1 VLPPIPKQT
10 RCGYAGA
17 VLPLRHAVRAL
28 WTRPQ
33 LSLVAV
39 ALLAL
44 GIGAN
49 TTLFALSDAVM
60 FRPFAFA
67 DQDRLIIGGG
77 VQAGQRTEIAYPDFV
92 DWRTRARSFDDLA
105 AMGSSNWTATLHLD
119 EPLPVEYRAV
129 SGNFFDVLGARAA
142 LGRALKPSDD
152 RRGVAPVVVLSHG
165 FWQRQFGGDPRVIG
179 RSVRFGR
186 RPYTI
191 VGVMPPAFTYPG
203 RPDVWV
209 AIVPAIERFPVPGE
223 PDFVD
228 NRDVSVLLVV
238 GRLKA
243 GVSIEAAQSDV
254 DRIVRELAATYGRTS
269 RMAATVAPLVDD
281 AIGSARI
288 RLWALLAAVALL
300 LTAAAANVAGL
311 LLVQMSARRR
321 EFAVRMAL
329 GASAG
334 AIARELLCEAAL
346 LTTLAG
352 VAALVAARAALPLL
366 LAIVPQDLPRVE
378 QAVIGG
384 RALVFTIAIGTFVT
398 GVSALLPLLS
408 LRGSRLEQ
416 VLRDGG
422 RSVAG
427 NRQNRRMRR
436 ILVVA
441 EIAIAVVILTGAALL
456 YRSVARLARVD
467 LGFVADRL
475 IAIEVHAPSVQTADR
490 TKEHQFY
497 TRVIAA
503 LRALPSV
510 ESAAGAAGRPLKGPT
525 GLDSSWQRDGQDID
539 VAKRNPWVNL
549 ETVTP
554 EYFATMGIRLLEGRT
569 FTDDDRLETAP
580 VVVVGETFA
589 RQTWPGTSAVGKR
602 LRGHGFD
609 EKRTVPPWWTV
620 VGVVADVRYR
630 DLRAPSLDVYVPY
643 DQAELSIGDIVVR
656 TRGSAQAAMAA
667 IHARVRSLN
676 PDGAI
681 RMALLRDEIAREQT
695 PWRANLLF
703 FAFFAALT
711 AFIAIVGLYG
721 LIASLVAEQGH
732 EFGVRLA
739 LGATAGRIVGEV
751 LAAAGRTALIG
762 VGLGLIAAAAA
773 GRVVQAML
781 FGVSPLDAVAITLAP
796 AVILSLAI
804 TATVIPARRAA
815 RVDPIVALRA
825 E

>member
-1 VLPPIPKQT
+1 M
-10 RCGYAGA
+10 
-17 VLPLRHAVRAL
+17 LPLRQAVRAL

-49 TTLFALSDAVM
+49 TTLFALADAVM
-60 FRPFAFA
+60 FRPFAFS

-77 VQAGQRTEIAYPDFV
+77 VQAGQRAEIAYPDFV
-92 DWRTRARSFDDLA
+92 DWRTRAHSFDDLA
-105 AMGSSNWTATLHLD
+105 AIGSLNWTATLQAD
-119 EPLPVEYRAV
+119 EPVPVAYRIV
-129 SGNFFDVLGARAA
+129 SGNFFEVLGARAA
-142 LGRALKPSDD
+142 LGRTLTPSDD
-152 RRGVAPVVVLSHG
+152 RRGAAPAIVLSHG
-165 FWQRQFGGDPRVIG
+165 FWQRQFGGDPRAIG
-179 RSVRFGR
+179 RTVRFGR
-186 RPYTI
+186 RGYTI

-203 RPDVWV
+203 RPDVWA
-209 AIVPAIERFPVPGE
+209 AIVPAVERPPVAGQ

-238 GRLKA
+238 GRLKP

-254 DRIVRELAATYGRTS
+254 DRIVRELAAAYGRTG
-269 RMAATVAPLVDD
+269 RMASTLAPLVDD
-281 AIGSARI
+281 AIGPARV

-311 LLVQMSARRR
+311 LLVHMSARRR
-321 EFAVRMAL
+321 EFAIRMAL
-329 GASAG
+329 GASIG
-334 AIARELLCEAAL
+334 AIARDLLCEAAL
-346 LTTLAG
+346 LTT
-352 VAALVAARAALPLL
+352 VACGAAFVAARAALPPL
-366 LAIVPQDLPRVE
+366 LAIVPPDLPRVE
-378 QAVIGG
+378 QAAIGG
-384 RALVFTIAIGTFVT
+384 RALIYTVAVGTFVIA
-398 GVSALLPLLS
+398 VCALLPLLS
-408 LRGSRLEQ
+408 LRGSPLEQ
-416 VLRDGG
+416 ILRDGG
-422 RSVAG
+422 HSATG
-427 NRQNRRMRR
+427 NRKNRRSRR

-441 EIAIAVVILTGAALL
+441 EIAIAVVILTGTALL
-456 YRSVARLARVD
+456 YRSVVSLARLD

-475 IAIEVHAPSVQTADR
+475 IAIEVHAPLVQTADR
-490 TKEHQFY
+490 TREHQFY
-497 TRVIAA
+497 TRVIDA
-503 LRALPSV
+503 LRRLPSV
-510 ESAAGAAGRPLKGPT
+510 ESAAGVAGRPLKGPT
-525 GLDSSWQRDGQDID
+525 GLDSSWQRDGQDVD
-539 VAKRNPWVNL
+539 QAKRNPWANL

-589 RQTWPGTSAVGKR
+589 RQTWPGTSAIGKR

-630 DLRAPSLDVYVPY
+630 DLRSTSLDVYVPY
-643 DQAELSIGDIVVR
+643 DQAEFSIGDVVVR
-656 TRGSAQAAMAA
+656 TRGSAQAAIAA
-667 IHARVRSLN
+667 IHARVRTLN

-681 RMALLRDEIAREQT
+681 RIALLRDEIAREQA

-721 LIASLVAEQGH
+721 LIASLVAERGH

-739 LGATAGRIVGEV
+739 LGATAGRIVSEV
-751 LAAAGRTALIG
+751 LAAAGRTALVG
-762 VGLGLIAAAAA
+762 AGLGLAAAAAA
-773 GRVVQAML
+773 GRAVQAML
-781 FGVSPLDAVAITLAP
+781 FGVSPLDAVAVMVAP
-796 AVILSLAI
+796 AVILLLAV
-804 TATVIPARRAA
+804 TASVIPARRAA